1 MIRSIPDIRGHTVL
15 AGAPDHHRDEPVMFA
30 RAVRRWR
37 KSYYGDARAEC
48 CGCGRSRLRI
58 ARDPHRNGR
67 VADVVFGYET
77 SGCDQ
82 GETRGN
88 DERFARTRKC
98 GTERLDRAA
107 LDRAVFRK
115 PGEVVIE
122 RRVDD
127 GIGGGGA
134 ALEAREIFEAPSVDG
149 DAFGG
154 EVRCCRVGSRK
165 AGDSVSARLEFLDD
179 RRPDPTGR
187 PGNKD
192 VHAINAFLMT
202 VYDMEQHSIHV
213 SSCHHDMIERMSRW
227 SPNARGRLQ
236 QAAYELFLDRGY
248 EQTTV
253 ADIAKR
259 AGLTERTFFR
269 HYADKREVLFGGS
282 AHLHE
287 ELLRALDD
295 ASLDLPTIEV
305 VRIAA
310 EALSR
315 FADGRRTLSRERQR
329 IIDAHADL
337 QERELIKRAA
347 LTAALARGLKK
358 RGVPEAEAS
367 LAADVGIA
375 VFFIGFA
382 LWLED
387 PQQRELVDVVR
398 EGFDR
403 LKAVASGT

>member
-1 MIRSIPDIRGHTVL
+1 
-15 AGAPDHHRDEPVMFA
+15 
-30 RAVRRWR
+30 
-37 KSYYGDARAEC
+37 
-48 CGCGRSRLRI
+48 
-58 ARDPHRNGR
+58 
-67 VADVVFGYET
+67 
-77 SGCDQ
+77 
-82 GETRGN
+82 
-88 DERFARTRKC
+88 
-98 GTERLDRAA
+98 
-107 LDRAVFRK
+107 
-115 PGEVVIE
+115 
-122 RRVDD
+122 
-127 GIGGGGA
+127 
-134 ALEAREIFEAPSVDG
+134 
-149 DAFGG
+149 
-154 EVRCCRVGSRK
+154 
-165 AGDSVSARLEFLDD
+165 
-179 RRPDPTGR
+179 
-187 PGNKD
+187 
-192 VHAINAFLMT
+192 
-202 VYDMEQHSIHV
+202 
-213 SSCHHDMIERMSRW
+213 MSRW